1 MQEAPDLGR
10 WVRWLTLFMWAA
22 VGLAMAVETH
32 VREGHLPLLCALS
45 WGGAFVV
52 CGLSFLLLI
61 REGTLRWPR
70 WAWVAVLAVESGSV
84 LFMIGWWRSVLGGFL
99 LVLGAWQAARLLSFR
114 ASLGW
119 VAAQTAL
126 LAAIMVNQ
134 DSPVLWLVVALVCGG
149 LQLFAVL
156 VAALVRSEETA
167 RLRLARAY
175 SELRGA
181 HELLAQTSR
190 AGERVRVAREL
201 HDGMGHGLTA
211 LNLALE
217 SAQHDL
223 AEPPAGLLRARQLV
237 RSLLG
242 ELRQVV
248 GRLREEPAV
257 DLEAGLGELVADIEK
272 PRIHLELGGSC
283 ARVDAA
289 RAQALLR
296 CAQELLTNVI
306 KHAQA
311 ANAWIALTCSAGG
324 ERLVVRDDGRGT
336 ANLAEGHGL
345 RGIRERVA
353 AFGGALE
360 LDPRAGGFVAAVTIP
375 AGGEGR

>member
-1 MQEAPDLGR
+1 MDETPDLGR
-10 WVRWLTLFMWAA
+10 WVRWLTLFMWAL

-32 VREGHLPLLCALS
+32 VREGRLPLLCALS

-52 CGLSFLLLI
+52 CGLSFLLLT
-61 REGTLRWPR
+61 REEALRWPR
-70 WAWVAVLAVESGSV
+70 WAWVAVLAVESASV
-84 LFMIGWWRSVLGGFL
+84 LFMIAWWRSLLGGFL

-114 ASLGW
+114 AALGW
-119 VAAQTAL
+119 VGVQTAL

-134 DSPVLWLVVALVCGG
+134 ERPDLWLVVALVCGG

-181 HELLAQTSR
+181 QELLAQTSR

-217 SAQHDL
+217 SAQREL
-223 AEPPAGLLRARQLV
+223 VTPPAGLARAQQLV
-237 RSLLG
+237 RGLLG

-248 GRLREEPAV
+248 GRLREEPAI
-257 DLEAGLGELVADIEK
+257 DLAAELRELVAEIEK
-272 PRIHLELGGSC
+272 PRIHLEIEGCS

-296 CAQELLTNVI
+296 CAQELVTNVV

-311 ANAWIALTCSAGG
+311 ANAWIALTCSDGG
-324 ERLVVRDDGRGT
+324 ERLVVRDDGRGAT
-336 ANLAEGHGL
+336 NLAEGHGL
-345 RGIRERVA
+345 RGIRERVG
-353 AFGGALE
+353 AFGGRLE
-360 LDPRAGGFVAAVTIP
+360 LDPRPGGFEAAVVIP
-375 AGGEGR
+375 AAGEGR